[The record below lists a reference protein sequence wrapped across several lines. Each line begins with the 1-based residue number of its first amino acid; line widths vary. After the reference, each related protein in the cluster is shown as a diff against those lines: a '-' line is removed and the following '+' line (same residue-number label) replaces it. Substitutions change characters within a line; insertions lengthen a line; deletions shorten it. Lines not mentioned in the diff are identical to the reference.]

1 MKLFEILL
9 EESIV
14 GKEFTHH
21 LLVKAKTLESAQK
34 KAEKYAKKFWGSWED
49 QPVRKNEDGWYE
61 FEGGSILV
69 QVVDVRETTK
79 EQFLEE
85 CYQRAL
91 IN

>member
-1 MKLFEILL
+1 MKLYRIIL

-14 GKEFTHH
+14 GKEFSHNK
-21 LLVKAKTLESAQK
+21 LVRARTLISAQK

-49 QPVRKNEDGWYE
+49 QPVRKNDDGWYE

-69 QVVDVRETTK
+69 QVVDVREITK
-79 EQFLEE
+79 EEWLEKAFE
-85 CYQRAL
+85 QAL